1 MPPLHLHIDH
11 HLHFDTPIRLV
22 VTEPPPE
29 PPGAVVITAQAG
41 GFTVTAKGPQM
52 AYTLP
57 ADMQVLLKV
66 QFQDSKGNPATI
78 DGDPVWSS
86 SDTAIATATATPG
99 NPFLAQLMPGTDIGN
114 CQVKVE
120 ADADLGEG
128 VRPVLCTMDVTVVG
142 GEAVVGVISPSGEPA
157 PPSPG
162 GPG

>member
-22 VTEPPPE
+22 IEQPPPE
-29 PPGAVVITAQAG
+29 PPGAVVITAQVG
-41 GFTVTAKGPQM
+41 GFIVTAKGPKM

-57 ADMQVLLKV
+57 ADLQVTLQV

-78 DGDPVWSS
+78 DGNPTWSS
-86 SDTAIATATATPG
+86 SDTAIATVAATPG
-99 NPFLAQLMPGTDIGN
+99 NPFLAQLLPGELGN

-128 VRPVLCTMDVTVVG
+128 VRAVLCTMDVTVVG
-142 GEAVVGVISPSGEPA
+142 GEAVVGVISPASEPA

-162 GPG
+162 GS